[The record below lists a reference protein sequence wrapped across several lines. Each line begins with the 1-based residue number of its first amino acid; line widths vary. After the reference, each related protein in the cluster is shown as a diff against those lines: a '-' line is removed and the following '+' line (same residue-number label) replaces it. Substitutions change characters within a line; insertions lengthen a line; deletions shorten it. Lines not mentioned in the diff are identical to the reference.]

1 MDAKIFV
8 PNDDHIVDEMRA
20 IISFTKRTHSSSH
33 KGYGPPHMA
42 PTHCEREYSA
52 KRAQNLIIK
61 GDSIESKHLMQR
73 GRGYKEWEKYK

>member
-52 KRAQNLIIK
+52 
-61 GDSIESKHLMQR
+61 
-73 GRGYKEWEKYK
+73 